1 MPAITRIIPVCLLT
15 LANTTYSH
23 ATRYHVAMNASGT
36 ASGLSWENAFTSL
49 QEALSIVI
57 PGDEIWVAAGQ
68 YKPTSGTSRTISFQL
83 RSGVNMFGGFAG
95 TETSL
100 NERDIAANPTVLNG
114 DIGEPGTSTD
124 NSHSV
129 VTADLLTIPT
139 VLDGFRIM
147 NGYSGSGSGY
157 NGGGMRVTNTLAG
170 RLTVRNCAL
179 VNNYSGTYGGG
190 IYLGTAKL
198 TLENCDLINN
208 SAGTGGDGGAILNG
222 NNNGGESSV
231 LIIRDSRFTNNAARR
246 GACLFNNIGY
256 DTLLIERSIFTN
268 NTSEI
273 SILTFDGFN
282 EARVLNSYIIGN
294 TVNGSSENVL
304 YVNASSE
311 MDRFSMINCTV
322 AHNYNV
328 YSGSLQE
335 EIIKVLDTQHV
346 IQNSIIHGNT
356 AYNGRQASTNVVI
369 TNSIVQGGHSNGT
382 DIIDL
387 DPQFAAP
394 YTGTPTNFD
403 ASAFDYHPLSSSPAI
418 NVGDNDLV
426 AATSLFDLDGEERI
440 QGGVV
445 DLGCYESDLT
455 VSVGEPR
462 THHGWFFE
470 TMHNELHFT
479 ATSGLPTT
487 PITIYD
493 PTGKRMAEYGT
504 RGNVVHIELPA
515 GIYIAAS
522 AELGWLKI
530 VVD

>member
-1 MPAITRIIPVCLLT
+1 MRLPLLLSLLSLTIGTRCM
-15 LANTTYSH
+15 
-23 ATRYHVAMNASGT
+23 ATRYHVNVAATGAGT
-36 ASGLSWENAFTSL
+36 GLSWANAFTDL
-49 QEALSIVI
+49 QEALSVVV

-68 YKPTSGTSRTISFQL
+68 YKPTSGTTRTISFQV
-83 RSGVNMFGGFAG
+83 RNGVNMFGGFAG

-114 DIGEPGTSTD
+114 NIGEPGNSTD

-129 VTADLLTIPT
+129 VTANLLTIPT

-170 RLTVRNCAL
+170 RLTVRNCTL

-198 TLENCDLINN
+198 ALENCDLINN

-231 LIIRDSRFTNNAARR
+231 LIIRDSRFTNNTARR
-246 GACLFNNIGY
+246 GACLFNTIGY

-282 EARVLNSYIIGN
+282 EARVLNSFIIGN
-294 TVNGSSENVL
+294 TVNGSSNNVL
-304 YVNASSE
+304 YVNASSQT
-311 MDRFSMINCTV
+311 DRFSMINCTV

-335 EIIKVLDTQHV
+335 EIIKVFDTQHV

-356 AYNGRQASTNVVI
+356 AYNGRQASTNIAI
-369 TNSIVQGGHSNGT
+369 TSSIVQGGHSNGT

-403 ASAFDYHPLSSSPAI
+403 ASAYDYHPMASSPAI
-418 NVGDNDLV
+418 NAGNNDLV

-455 VSVGEPR
+455 VG
-462 THHGWFFE
+462 
-470 TMHNELHFT
+470 
-479 ATSGLPTT
+479 
-487 PITIYD
+487 
-493 PTGKRMAEYGT
+493 MAERPTEQGAWYFDADQGMLHVGDLGLSGAVPVEVLTLSGQLVARITVQQGAT
-504 RGNVVHIELPA
+504 RLELPA
-515 GIYIAAS
+515 GMYVAR
-522 AELGWLKI
+522 AEGLRPLRF
-530 VVD
+530 VVAR